1 MVWRS
6 GSRSLGP
13 LQGVNDPVSKTSQ
26 EGMTAKKK
34 ENFDEWYTQVILK
47 GELADYSPVSGCMVF
62 RPSGYAIW
70 ENIQKATD
78 TEFKNAGITNSYFP
92 IFIPERLLKKE
103 AEHVQGFAPE
113 VAWVTQAGSSELEE
127 RLAIR
132 PTSETLM
139 YEVVSKWIRSWR
151 DLPLRL
157 NQWNNVVRWEFKHPT
172 PFLRSREFLWNEG
185 HTLFATREE
194 ADAERDEIMGI
205 YRKVTEEF
213 MALPGYF
220 GRKSK
225 SETFAGAEATY
236 SIEHLLPD
244 GKAIQ
249 GPDWHADGQNFSKAF
264 EIAFVDQKGDKQY
277 AWQNTWAISTREIGV
292 MLSVHSDDKGAVIP
306 PKLSAIQVVLI
317 PIVNDESKEAVLAES
332 KKLLH
337 RLSGKFRVRLDDRD
351 HLTPGRKFNEWELKG
366 IPLRI
371 EFGPRDMKE
380 RQAVLVRRDT
390 GGKRVAKLAS
400 LDEQVAKELEAIQAS
415 LLQNAAKALHE
426 NTRDAATLQELKRI
440 LAEYGGIVRIPW
452 CGKSEC
458 EAKMKEE
465 TGGKILN
472 FPIDQKAP
480 KAKCPVCSKDAVHLA
495 NFGRSY

>member
-1 MVWRS
+1 M
-6 GSRSLGP
+6 
-13 LQGVNDPVSKTSQ
+13 SKTSL
-26 EGMTAKKK
+26 EGMTSKKD

-47 GELADYSPVSGCMVF
+47 AELADYSPVSGCMVF
-62 RPSGYAIW
+62 RPAGYAVW

-78 TEFKNAGITNSYFP
+78 AEFKRVGIANCYFP

-103 AEHVQGFAPE
+103 AEHVHGFAPE
-113 VAWVTQAGSSELEE
+113 VAWVTRAGSSELEE

-132 PTSETLM
+132 PTSETVM
-139 YEVVSKWIRSWR
+139 YEVVSRWIRSWR

-157 NQWNNVVRWEFKHPT
+157 NQWNNVVRWEFRHPT

-185 HTLFATREE
+185 HTLFATRDE
-194 ADAERDEIMGI
+194 ADAERDEILGI
-205 YRKVTEEF
+205 YRKITEEC
-213 MALPGYF
+213 MALPGYL

-249 GPDWHADGQNFSKAF
+249 GPDWHSDGQNFSKAF
-264 EIAFVDQKGDKQY
+264 EIVFVDEKGDKQY

-292 MLSVHSDDKGAVIP
+292 MLAIHSDDRGAVIP
-306 PKLSAIQVVLI
+306 PVLSETQVVLV
-317 PIVNDESKEAVLAES
+317 PIVNDESKETVLTES
-332 KKLLH
+332 RKLLK
-337 RLSGKFRVRLDDRD
+337 RLSARFRTRLDDRD

-366 IPLRI
+366 VPLRI

-380 RQAVLVRRDT
+380 GQAVLVRRDT
-390 GGKRVAKLAS
+390 GGKRVVRLAR
-400 LDEQVAKELEAIQAS
+400 LEAEVAKELEAIQAN
-415 LLQNAAKALHE
+415 LLQRAAKALAE
-426 NTRDAATLQELKRI
+426 NTRDAASLSELKRT
-440 LAEYGGIVRIPW
+440 LAEHGGIVRVPW
-452 CGKSEC
+452 CGKEEC

-472 FPIDQKAP
+472 LPIDHKAP
-480 KAKCPVCSKDAVHLA
+480 KAKCPVCFEDAVHLA
-495 NFGRSY
+495 NFGKSY

>member
-1 MVWRS
+1 MTATM
-6 GSRSLGP
+6 
-13 LQGVNDPVSKTSQ
+13 SKTSQ
-26 EGMTAKKK
+26 EGMTAKKN

-47 GELADYSPVSGCMVF
+47 AELADYSPVSGCMVY
-62 RPSGYAIW
+62 RPAGYSIW
-70 ENIQKATD
+70 ENIQSATD
-78 TEFKNAGITNSYFP
+78 SEFKRVGITNSYFP

-113 VAWVTQAGSSELEE
+113 VAWVTQAGSSELDE

-157 NQWNNVVRWEFKHPT
+157 NQWNNVVRWEFRHPT
-172 PFLRSREFLWNEG
+172 PFLRTREFLWNEG
-185 HTLFATREE
+185 HTLFATRKE

-205 YRKVTEEF
+205 YQSITEEY
-213 MALPGYF
+213 MALPGYL

-249 GPDWHADGQNFSKAF
+249 GPDWHSDGQNFSKAF
-264 EIAFVDQKGDKQY
+264 EIVFVDRNGDKEY

-292 MLSVHSDDKGAVIP
+292 MLAVHSDDRGAVIP
-306 PKLSAIQVVLI
+306 PKVSALQVVLV

-332 KKLLH
+332 RKLLE
-337 RLSGKFRVRLDDRD
+337 RLSKRFRAKLDDRD

-366 IPLRI
+366 VPLRI

-380 RQAVLVRRDT
+380 KQAVLVRRDT
-390 GGKRVAKLAS
+390 GGKRTTKLVS
-400 LDEQVAKELEAIQAS
+400 LEEEVAKELETIQAS
-415 LLQNAAKALHE
+415 MLQRATRALAE
-426 NTRDAATLQELKRI
+426 NTRDAETLADLKRI
-440 LAEYGGIVRIPW
+440 LAKHGGIVRVPW
-452 CGKSEC
+452 CGKAEC

-480 KAKCPVCSKDAVHLA
+480 KAKCPVCSRDAVHLA
-495 NFGRSY
+495 NFGKSY